1 MLGTKSDLAAALQ
14 GNGQLEEAE
23 KMFRTTLK
31 AMKRVLSKSDAY
43 ILTTR
48 NNFATLL
55 NDASGKHAE
64 AVAMCREGLAIEL
77 QMLGPDIR
85 IR

>member
-1 MLGTKSDLAAALQ
+1 
-14 GNGQLEEAE
+14 
-23 KMFRTTLK
+23 MFRTTLK

-43 ILTTR
+43 MLSAL

-55 NDASGKHAE
+55 NDALGKHAK
-64 AVAMCREGLAIEL
+64 AVAMCRGGLAIEL